1 MFLVRIEPCLSPLTR
16 VRREAKWVDDRPLSD
31 MSDRRAPSEGI
42 GSGEP
47 PPRWTKN
54 LPNAPTVRALVL
66 VTALKLLMVPCYRST
81 DFEVHR
87 NWLALTHS
95 LPPGEWYTE
104 NTSQW
109 TLDYPPLF
117 AWF

>member
-1 MFLVRIEPCLSPLTR
+1 MFLVRVEPSSPLTR
-16 VRREAKWVDDRPLSD
+16 VRREVKWVDDRPLSD

-66 VTALKLLMVPCYRST
+66 ANHDVDDQLLWGVP
-81 DFEVHR
+81 
-87 NWLALTHS
+87 LAVWAPAAASS
-95 LPPGEWYTE
+95 L
-104 NTSQW
+104 
-109 TLDYPPLF
+109 
-117 AWF
+117 

>member
-1 MFLVRIEPCLSPLTR
+1 M
-16 VRREAKWVDDRPLSD
+16 RREAKWVDDRPLSD

-66 VTALKLLMVPCYRST
+66 VTALGAFAKLLRAETCA
-81 DFEVHR
+81 FVH
-87 NWLALTHS
+87 A
-95 LPPGEWYTE
+95 E
-104 NTSQW
+104 
-109 TLDYPPLF
+109 
-117 AWF
+117 